1 MAGKREQN
9 GDRSTVTLV
18 DKEGNETTASNPAT
32 INSLVY
38 GQGYRIVGDQT
49 VTEAAQQLAD
59 APDAPTQL
67 NPGPID
73 PIGGDQG

>member
-1 MAGKREQN
+1 MAKRDE
-9 GDRSTVTLV
+9 GERSVVRLI

-32 INSLVY
+32 VNSLVY

-49 VTEAAQQLAD
+49 VTEAAQQLAE
-59 APDAPTQL
+59 APDAETQL

-73 PIGGDQG
+73 PIPENQG